1 MGSPKNVDEQLKILL
16 RGATK
21 VVSEAELRKKLA
33 LGRPL
38 RVKLGVDPT
47 APDIHLGHTVVLT
60 KLRTFQDLGHHV
72 VFIIGDFTAAI
83 GDPSGRD
90 STRPPLSVEQI
101 NANTKTYTDQV
112 FKILD
117 RTKTE
122 VRANGEWLNDL
133 FDRSQPEF
141 LPRGLLRRHTVQQ
154 LMERDDFTERR
165 KAGQPISL
173 LELMYP
179 LFQGYDSVA
188 VKADVELGGNDQ
200 LFNLLMG
207 RQIQKD
213 AGMDQQVVLTFP
225 LLEGLDGVQKMSK
238 SYGNHVGLIDASN
251 DMFAKIMSISDAM
264 MWKYFEL
271 LTQENVEEVKKIHP
285 MEAKK
290 KLAWTITNQYHGGS
304 AADQAKENFAKVFS
318 QKGTPEDVEDYKL
331 TAKEMDIIDILVL
344 SNLAPSKK
352 EARRLLEQGGV
363 ELEGDR
369 LEVGKKISLKGPAV
383 LRVGK
388 RRFKRLVP

>member
-1 MGSPKNVDEQLKILL
+1 MLSVDLQLEQIK

-21 VVSEAELRKKLA
+21 VVSDGELRKKLS

-60 KLRTFQDLGHHV
+60 KLKTFQELGHQV
-72 VFIIGDFTAAI
+72 VFIIGDFTASI

-90 STRPPLSVEQI
+90 VSRPPLSEAEI
-101 NANTKTYTDQV
+101 SANTQTYTDQV

-117 RTKTE
+117 ESKTE
-122 VRANGEWLNDL
+122 VRSNGEWLYDL
-133 FDRSQPEF
+133 FEKSNQNF
-141 LPRGLLRRHTVQQ
+141 LPRNLLRRHTDQQ

-188 VKADVELGGNDQ
+188 VKADIELGGNDQ

-207 RQIQKD
+207 REIQKD
-213 AGMDQQVVLTFP
+213 MGMESQVVLTMP

-238 SYGNHVGLIDASN
+238 SYGNHVGLKDAPN
-251 DMFAKIMSISDAM
+251 DMFAKLMSIPDNL
-264 MWKYFEL
+264 MW
-271 LTQENVEEVKKIHP
+271 
-285 MEAKK
+285 
-290 KLAWTITNQYHGGS
+290 
-304 AADQAKENFAKVFS
+304 
-318 QKGTPEDVEDYKL
+318 
-331 TAKEMDIIDILVL
+331 
-344 SNLAPSKK
+344 
-352 EARRLLEQGGV
+352 
-363 ELEGDR
+363 
-369 LEVGKKISLKGPAV
+369 
-383 LRVGK
+383 
-388 RRFKRLVP
+388 